1 MNAKQSNI
9 NSISFIAIALQSVFL
24 ILLYIGFEY
33 SGSDEAALWAAMVYL
48 VLAYGLRY
56 FVPIDHRKGLRQLK
70 QGNYEEALKHFE
82 KSYAYFSGHPWI
94 DRFRAFTIFSASKLS
109 YREMALMNKYICL
122 EALGRVEEFYK
133 EF

>member
-1 MNAKQSNI
+1 MQQPKM
-9 NSISFIAIALQSVFL
+9 NSINFFALALQAGFL
-24 ILLYIGFEY
+24 FLLYLGFQY

-56 FVPIDHRKGLRQLK
+56 FVPIHHRRGLRELK

-82 KSYAYFSGHPWI
+82 KSEEYFSAHPLV
-94 DRFRAFTIFSASKLS
+94 DRFRAFTMFSASKLS
-109 YREMALMNKYICL
+109 YREMAMMYKYSCL
-122 EALGRVEEFYK
+122 ESLVRTEEFYK

>member
-1 MNAKQSNI
+1 MNTQQPNI
-9 NSISFIAIALQSVFL
+9 SSINFFALALQAAFL
-24 ILLYIGFEY
+24 FLLYIGFDY
-33 SGSDEAALWAAMVYL
+33 SGSDESALWAGMIYL

-56 FVPIDHRKGLRQLK
+56 FVPIHHRKGLRELK

-82 KSYAYFSGHPWI
+82 KSYEYFSAHPWI
-94 DRFRAFTIFSASKLS
+94 DFFRVFTMFSASKLS
-109 YREMALMNKYICL
+109 YREMAMMNKYICL

>member
-1 MNAKQSNI
+1 MNMQQSNI

-24 ILLYIGFEY
+24 ILLYVGFDY

-56 FVPIDHRKGLRQLK
+56 FVPVDHRKGLRELK
-70 QGNYEEALKHFE
+70 QENYEEALKYFE
-82 KSYAYFSGHPWI
+82 KSHDFFSAHPLV
-94 DRFRAFTIFSASKLS
+94 DRFRAFTMFSASKLS
-109 YREMALMNKYICL
+109 YREMALMNKYVCL
-122 EALGRVEEFYK
+122 EALGRTEEFYK